1 MCTPVPRLDLDP
13 GLTEFSDHIRKL
25 IEQVREGFARQRYFS
40 NAMNKLGV
48 CYSASHNRGCVFTN
62 DVCLVSCR
70 YVVCGHD
77 SPLLLDGKVPSF
89 PVKRRRR
96 SALGNSV
103 RYRAPT
109 DGESGNATL

>member
-1 MCTPVPRLDLDP
+1 MPCLDT
-13 GLTEFSDHIRKL
+13 GLTEFPDHIRKP
-25 IEQVREGFARQRYFS
+25 IEQVRVGFARQRYFS

-48 CYSASHNRGCVFTN
+48 CYSVSYNRGCILTN
-62 DVCLVSCR
+62 YVCSVSYR

-77 SPLLLDGKVPSF
+77 SPLLLDRKVPSF

-96 SALGNSV
+96 GALGDSV
-103 RYRAPT
+103 CYRAPT